1 MDAKVYKEFEAH
13 WEFQGRL
20 YVVRG
25 TASHAQVSTLG
36 GRATIALKNNLAA
49 LRTEDEPLLKRFFKV
64 AMIANMERLCA
75 AIQAYVD
82 ANKKRI
88 PSQVGLLNGFFH
100 EKALERLKKQ
110 EWRGQT

>member
-1 MDAKVYKEFEAH
+1 MNAKVYKEFEAH

-25 TASHAQVSTLG
+25 TASAAQVSTLG
-36 GRATIALKNNLAA
+36 GRAVITLKDNQAA

-64 AMIANMERLCA
+64 AMIANMEKLRA
-75 AIQAYVD
+75 AIQEYAD
-82 ANKKRI
+82 ENKKKT

-100 EKALERLKKQ
+100 EKALERLKKK